1 MIDQEQ
7 IKEIQDKELSSPHEQ
22 SWKDRLVE
30 EYLYVD
36 SKVGR
41 LHRFVE
47 WDERFAKLDKE
58 RQTLLVRQLEVMKEY
73 LKVLGKRARLE
84 GVWNEIANIIQW
96 SQAI

>member
-7 IKEIQDKELSSPHEQ
+7 IKEIQDKELSSPPEQ
-22 SWKDRLVE
+22 GWKDRLVE

-58 RQTLLVRQLEVMKEY
+58 RQMLLVRQLEVMKEY

-84 GVWNEIANIIQW
+84 GVWNEIANIIQ
-96 SQAI
+96 

>member
-1 MIDQEQ
+1 MIDQKQ
-7 IKEIQDKELSSPHEQ
+7 IKEIQDKELSSQPEQ

-73 LKVLGKRARLE
+73 LKVLVKRTRLE
-84 GVWNEIANIIQW
+84 GVWNEIANIIQ
-96 SQAI
+96 

>member
-1 MIDQEQ
+1 MIDQKQ
-7 IKEIQDKELSSPHEQ
+7 IKEIQDKELSSPPEQ
-22 SWKDRLVE
+22 NWKDRLVE

-36 SKVGR
+36 SKIGR

-73 LKVLGKRARLE
+73 LKVLVKRARME
-84 GVWNEIANIIQW
+84 GVWNEIANIIQ
-96 SQAI
+96 

>member
-1 MIDQEQ
+1 MIDPEQ
-7 IKEIQDKELSSPHEQ
+7 IKEIQDKELSSPPEQ

-58 RQTLLVRQLEVMKEY
+58 RQTLLVRQLEAMKEY
-73 LKVLGKRARLE
+73 LNVLVKRTRLE
-84 GVWNEIANIIQW
+84 GVWNEIANIIQ
-96 SQAI
+96 

>member
-7 IKEIQDKELSSPHEQ
+7 IKEIQNKELSSPPEQ

-47 WDERFAKLDKE
+47 WDEKFAKLDKE
-58 RQTLLVRQLEVMKEY
+58 RQTLLVRQLEIMKEY

-84 GVWNEIANIIQW
+84 GVWNEIANIIQ
-96 SQAI
+96 

>member
-7 IKEIQDKELSSPHEQ
+7 IKEIQDKERSSSPEQ
-22 SWKDRLVE
+22 NWKDRLVE

-73 LKVLGKRARLE
+73 LKVLVKRTRLE
-84 GVWNEIANIIQW
+84 GVWNEIANIIQ
-96 SQAI
+96 

>member
-1 MIDQEQ
+1 MIDQKQ
-7 IKEIQDKELSSPHEQ
+7 IKEIQDKELSSPPEQ
-22 SWKDRLVE
+22 NWNDRLVE

-73 LKVLGKRARLE
+73 LKVLVKRARIE
-84 GVWNEIANIIQW
+84 GVWNEIANIIQ
-96 SQAI
+96 

>member
-7 IKEIQDKELSSPHEQ
+7 IKEIQDKELSSPPEQ

-30 EYLYVD
+30 EYLYVY

-73 LKVLGKRARLE
+73 LNVLVKRTRLE
-84 GVWNEIANIIQW
+84 GVWNEIANIIQ
-96 SQAI
+96 

>member
-7 IKEIQDKELSSPHEQ
+7 IKEIQDKELSSSPEQ
-22 SWKDRLVE
+22 NWKDRLVE

-73 LKVLGKRARLE
+73 LKVLVKRTRLE
-84 GVWNEIANIIQW
+84 GVWNEIANIIQ
-96 SQAI
+96 

>member
-7 IKEIQDKELSSPHEQ
+7 IKEIQDKELSSPSEQ
-22 SWKDRLVE
+22 NWKDRLVE

-73 LKVLGKRARLE
+73 LKVLVKRTRLE
-84 GVWNEIANIIQW
+84 GVWNEIANIIQ
-96 SQAI
+96 

>member
-7 IKEIQDKELSSPHEQ
+7 INEIQDKELSSPPEQ
-22 SWKDRLVE
+22 NWKDRLVE

-73 LKVLGKRARLE
+73 LKVLVKRTRLE
-84 GVWNEIANIIQW
+84 GVWNEIANIIQ
-96 SQAI
+96 

>member
-1 MIDQEQ
+1 MIDQKQ
-7 IKEIQDKELSSPHEQ
+7 IKEIQDKELSSPPEQ

-73 LKVLGKRARLE
+73 LKVLVKRARLE
-84 GVWNEIANIIQW
+84 GVWNEIANIIQ
-96 SQAI
+96 

>member
-7 IKEIQDKELSSPHEQ
+7 IKEIQDKELSSPPEQ
-22 SWKDRLVE
+22 SWKDKLVE

-73 LKVLGKRARLE
+73 LKVLVKRTRLE
-84 GVWNEIANIIQW
+84 GVWNEIANIIQ
-96 SQAI
+96 

>member
-1 MIDQEQ
+1 MIDQKQ
-7 IKEIQDKELSSPHEQ
+7 IKEIQDNELSSPPEQ
-22 SWKDRLVE
+22 NWKDRLVE

-73 LKVLGKRARLE
+73 LNVLVKRTRME
-84 GVWNEIANIIQW
+84 GVWNEIANIIQ
-96 SQAI
+96 

>member
-7 IKEIQDKELSSPHEQ
+7 IKEIQDKELSSPPEQ

-58 RQTLLVRQLEVMKEY
+58 RQTLLVRQLEAMRGL

-84 GVWNEIANIIQW
+84 GVWNEIANIVQ
-96 SQAI
+96 

>member
-7 IKEIQDKELSSPHEQ
+7 IKWIQDKELSSPLEQ

-58 RQTLLVRQLEVMKEY
+58 RQTLLVRQLEAMKEY

-84 GVWNEIANIIQW
+84 GVWNEIANIIQ
-96 SQAI
+96 

>member
-7 IKEIQDKELSSPHEQ
+7 IKEIQDKELSSPPEQ

-41 LHRFVE
+41 LHRCVE

-73 LKVLGKRARLE
+73 LNVLVKRTRLE
-84 GVWNEIANIIQW
+84 GVWNEIANIIQ
-96 SQAI
+96 

>member
-1 MIDQEQ
+1 MIDPEQ
-7 IKEIQDKELSSPHEQ
+7 IKEIQDKELSSPPEQ

-47 WDERFAKLDKE
+47 WDEKFAKLDKE
-58 RQTLLVRQLEVMKEY
+58 RQTLLVRQLEAMKGY

-84 GVWNEIANIIQW
+84 GVWNEIANIIQ
-96 SQAI
+96 

>member
-7 IKEIQDKELSSPHEQ
+7 IKEIQDKELSSPPEQ

-73 LKVLGKRARLE
+73 LKVLVKRTRME
-84 GVWNEIANIIQW
+84 GVWNEIANIIQ
-96 SQAI
+96 

>member
-1 MIDQEQ
+1 MIDQKQ
-7 IKEIQDKELSSPHEQ
+7 IKEIQDKELSSPPEQ
-22 SWKDRLVE
+22 NWKDRLVE

-58 RQTLLVRQLEVMKEY
+58 RQALLVRQLKVMKEY
-73 LKVLGKRARLE
+73 LNVLVKRTRLE
-84 GVWNEIANIIQW
+84 GVWNEIANIIQ
-96 SQAI
+96 

>member
-7 IKEIQDKELSSPHEQ
+7 IKEIQDKELSSPPEQ
-22 SWKDRLVE
+22 NWNDRLVE

-73 LKVLGKRARLE
+73 LKVLVKRARIE
-84 GVWNEIANIIQW
+84 GVWNEIANIIQ
-96 SQAI
+96 

>member
-7 IKEIQDKELSSPHEQ
+7 IREIQDNELSSPPEQ

-84 GVWNEIANIIQW
+84 GVWNEIANIIQ
-96 SQAI
+96 

>member
-7 IKEIQDKELSSPHEQ
+7 IKEIQDKELSSPPEQ

-30 EYLYVD
+30 GYLYVD
-36 SKVGR
+36 SRTGR
-41 LHRFVE
+41 LHRFIE

-58 RQTLLVRQLEVMKEY
+58 RQMLLVRQLEAMNEY

-84 GVWNEIANIIQW
+84 GVWNEIANIIQ
-96 SQAI
+96 

>member
-1 MIDQEQ
+1 MIDQKQ
-7 IKEIQDKELSSPHEQ
+7 IKEIQDKEFSSPSEQ

-58 RQTLLVRQLEVMKEY
+58 RKTLLVRQLEVMKEY
-73 LKVLGKRARLE
+73 LKVLVKRTRLE
-84 GVWNEIANIIQW
+84 GVWNEIANIIQ
-96 SQAI
+96 

>member
-1 MIDQEQ
+1 MIDPEQ
-7 IKEIQDKELSSPHEQ
+7 IKEIQDKELSSPPEQ

-73 LKVLGKRARLE
+73 LKVLVKRARLE
-84 GVWNEIANIIQW
+84 GVWNEIANIIQ
-96 SQAI
+96 

>member
-1 MIDQEQ
+1 MIDQKQ
-7 IKEIQDKELSSPHEQ
+7 IKEIHDKELSSPPEQ
-22 SWKDRLVE
+22 NWKDRLVE

-41 LHRFVE
+41 LHRSVE

-73 LKVLGKRARLE
+73 LKILVKRTRLE
-84 GVWNEIANIIQW
+84 GVWNEIANIIQ
-96 SQAI
+96 

>member
-7 IKEIQDKELSSPHEQ
+7 IKEIQDKELSSPPEH

-58 RQTLLVRQLEVMKEY
+58 RQTLLVRQLEAMKEY

-84 GVWNEIANIIQW
+84 GVWNEIANIIQ
-96 SQAI
+96 

>member
-7 IKEIQDKELSSPHEQ
+7 IKEIQDKELSSPPEQ
-22 SWKDRLVE
+22 NWKDRLVE

-58 RQTLLVRQLEVMKEY
+58 RQALLVRQLKVMKEY
-73 LKVLGKRARLE
+73 LNVLVKRTRLE
-84 GVWNEIANIIQW
+84 GVWNEIANIIQ
-96 SQAI
+96 

>member
-1 MIDQEQ
+1 MIDQKQ
-7 IKEIQDKELSSPHEQ
+7 IKEIQDKELSSPPEQ
-22 SWKDRLVE
+22 NWKDMLVE

-73 LKVLGKRARLE
+73 LKVLVKRTRLE
-84 GVWNEIANIIQW
+84 GVWNEIANIIQ
-96 SQAI
+96 

>member
-7 IKEIQDKELSSPHEQ
+7 IKEIQDKELSSSPEQ

-30 EYLYVD
+30 DYLYVD
-36 SKVGR
+36 SRTGR
-41 LHRFVE
+41 LHRFIE

-58 RQTLLVRQLEVMKEY
+58 RQMLLVRQLEAMNEY

-84 GVWNEIANIIQW
+84 GVWNEIANIIQ
-96 SQAI
+96 

>member
-1 MIDQEQ
+1 MIDPEQ
-7 IKEIQDKELSSPHEQ
+7 IKEIQDKELSSPPEQ

-36 SKVGR
+36 SRVGR

-58 RQTLLVRQLEVMKEY
+58 RQTLLVRQLDVMKEY

-84 GVWNEIANIIQW
+84 GVWNEIANIIQ
-96 SQAI
+96 

>member
-7 IKEIQDKELSSPHEQ
+7 IKEIQDKELSSPPEQ
-22 SWKDRLVE
+22 NWKDRLVE

-47 WDERFAKLDKE
+47 WDEKFAKLDKE

-73 LKVLGKRARLE
+73 LNVLVKRTRLE
-84 GVWNEIANIIQW
+84 GVWNEIANIIQ
-96 SQAI
+96 

>member
-7 IKEIQDKELSSPHEQ
+7 IKEIQDKELSSPPEQ

-73 LKVLGKRARLE
+73 LKVLVKRARLE
-84 GVWNEIANIIQW
+84 GVWNEIANIIQ
-96 SQAI
+96 

>member
-1 MIDQEQ
+1 MIDQKQ
-7 IKEIQDKELSSPHEQ
+7 IKEIQDKELSSPLEQ
-22 SWKDRLVE
+22 NWKDRLVE

-73 LKVLGKRARLE
+73 LKVLVKRTRLE
-84 GVWNEIANIIQW
+84 GVWNEIANIIQ
-96 SQAI
+96 

>member
-1 MIDQEQ
+1 MIDPEQ
-7 IKEIQDKELSSPHEQ
+7 IKEIQDKELSSPPEQ

-84 GVWNEIANIIQW
+84 GVWNEIANIIQ
-96 SQAI
+96 

>member
-7 IKEIQDKELSSPHEQ
+7 IKEIQDKELSSPPEQ

-47 WDERFAKLDKE
+47 WDERFAKLDNE
-58 RQTLLVRQLEVMKEY
+58 RQTLLVRQLEAMKEY
-73 LKVLGKRARLE
+73 LNVLVKRTRLE
-84 GVWNEIANIIQW
+84 GVWNEIANIIQ
-96 SQAI
+96 

>member
-7 IKEIQDKELSSPHEQ
+7 IKEIQDKELSSTPEQ
-22 SWKDRLVE
+22 NWKDRLVE

-73 LKVLGKRARLE
+73 LKVLVKRARLE
-84 GVWNEIANIIQW
+84 GVWNEIANIIQ
-96 SQAI
+96 

>member
-1 MIDQEQ
+1 MIDPAQ
-7 IKEIQDKELSSPHEQ
+7 IKEIQDKELSSPPEQ

-73 LKVLGKRARLE
+73 LKVLVKRTRLE
-84 GVWNEIANIIQW
+84 GVWNEIANIIQ
-96 SQAI
+96 